1 MAMTSNWVGTSGK
14 AYTYQVYELP
24 ITFESRQKGNF
35 AFARLDSGRRW
46 VPVFVGEGDLGKHV
60 DANNYQFHLIQQRGA
75 THVHVRLNPDVHD
88 RRSEVRDL
96 LGLHK
101 IAFEPYG
108 CNPAMA

>member
-1 MAMTSNWVGTSGK
+1 MAMSSDWVGTSGK
-14 AYTYQVYELP
+14 VYTYQAYELP
-24 ITFESRQKGNF
+24 ISVESNQKGNF
-35 AFARLDSGRRW
+35 VFARFDSGRRW

-60 DANNYQFHLIQQRGA
+60 DADDYKLHTIQQRGA

-88 RRSEVRDL
+88 RRAEVRDL
-96 LGLHK
+96 LGRHK